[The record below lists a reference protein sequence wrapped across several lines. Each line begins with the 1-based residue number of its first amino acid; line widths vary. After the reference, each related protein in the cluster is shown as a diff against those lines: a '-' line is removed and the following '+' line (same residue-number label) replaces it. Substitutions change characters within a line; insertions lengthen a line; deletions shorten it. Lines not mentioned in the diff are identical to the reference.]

1 MNKAEFLAA
10 LREKLSGLP
19 EEDFNRSVDY
29 YTEMID
35 DRMEDGMSEEEAVAC
50 LGSMDEIITQILSE
64 VSLPKLVKEKVKP
77 KRALAVWEIIL
88 IIISAPIWFPIVLS
102 VVTTILSAY
111 LSIWM
116 MVLSLYL
123 LDLSIAIS
131 GIAFIGLAIAELLKG
146 AFAVF
151 GALLGFGLVAL
162 GVSILLFFTFN
173 LITKGIIYVSKKV
186 LLGIKSLFIRKK

>member
-10 LREKLSGLP
+10 LRERLSGLP
-19 EEDFNRSVDY
+19 EEDFNKSIDY

-35 DRMEDGMSEEEAVAC
+35 DRVEDGMSEEEAVAC

-173 LITKGIIYVSKKV
+173 LITKGIIYISKKV
-186 LLGIKSLFIRKK
+186 LLGIKSLFIRK

>member
-10 LREKLSGLP
+10 LRERLSGLP

-35 DRMEDGMSEEEAVAC
+35 DRVEDGMSEEEAVAC

-173 LITKGIIYVSKKV
+173 LITKGIIYISKKV
-186 LLGIKSLFIRKK
+186 LLGIKSLFIRK

>member
-10 LREKLSGLP
+10 LRERLSGLP

-131 GIAFIGLAIAELLKG
+131 GIAFIGLAIAELFKG

-173 LITKGIIYVSKKV
+173 LITKGIIYISKKV
-186 LLGIKSLFIRKK
+186 LLGIKSLFIRK

>member
-35 DRMEDGMSEEEAVAC
+35 DRMEEGMSEEEAVAC

>member
-88 IIISAPIWFPIVLS
+88 IIISVPIWFPIVFS
-102 VVTTILSAY
+102 AVATILSAY

-131 GIAFIGLAIAELLKG
+131 GIVFIGLAIAELFKG

-186 LLGIKSLFIRKK
+186 LLGIKSLFIRK

>member
-10 LREKLSGLP
+10 LRERLSGLP
-19 EEDFNRSVDY
+19 EEDFNKSIDY

-35 DRMEDGMSEEEAVAC
+35 DRVEDGMSEEEAVAC

-186 LLGIKSLFIRKK
+186 LLGIKSLFIRK

>member
-1 MNKAEFLAA
+1 MNKSEFLMA
-10 LREKLSGLP
+10 LRERLGGLP
-19 EEDFNRSVDY
+19 EEDLNRSVDY

-35 DRMEDGMSEEEAVAC
+35 DRVEDGMSEEEAVAC

-88 IIISAPIWFPIVLS
+88 IIISAPIWFPIIFS
-102 VVTTILSAY
+102 AVTTILSAY

-131 GIAFIGLAIAELLKG
+131 GIVFIGLAISELFKG
-146 AFAVF
+146 SFAVF
-151 GALLGFGLVAL
+151 GALFGFGLVAL
-162 GVSILLFFTFN
+162 GVSVLLFFTFN
-173 LITKGIIYVSKKV
+173 LITKGIIYISKKV
-186 LLGIKSLFIRKK
+186 LLGIKSLFIRK

>member
-35 DRMEDGMSEEEAVAC
+35 DRVEDGMSEEEAVAC

>member
-10 LREKLSGLP
+10 LRERLSGLP

-35 DRMEDGMSEEEAVAC
+35 DRVEDGMSEEEAVAC

-131 GIAFIGLAIAELLKG
+131 GIVFIGLAIAELFKG

-162 GVSILLFFTFN
+162 GVSILLFFAFN
-173 LITKGIIYVSKKV
+173 LITKGIIYISKKV
-186 LLGIKSLFIRKK
+186 LLGIKSLFIRG

>member
-19 EEDFNRSVDY
+19 EEDFNKSIDY

-88 IIISAPIWFPIVLS
+88 IIISAPIWFPIVFS
-102 VVTTILSAY
+102 AVATILSAY

-131 GIAFIGLAIAELLKG
+131 GIVFIGLAIAELFKG

-186 LLGIKSLFIRKK
+186 LLGIKSLFIRK

>member
-10 LREKLSGLP
+10 LRERLSGLP
-19 EEDFNRSVDY
+19 EEDFNKSIDY

-35 DRMEDGMSEEEAVAC
+35 DRVEDGMSEEEAVAC

-162 GVSILLFFTFN
+162 GVSILLLFTFN

-186 LLGIKSLFIRKK
+186 LLGIKSLFIRK